1 MSDEQKLLLDK
12 QYRLMKQSGNI
23 TEEFNNAFIRLE
35 NNNLGQG
42 QSEAFFRN
50 VREFGIV
57 DSGGSFNLKPAVYQ
71 VLGPDAAN
79 RLKAYYHLYT
89 FFPAPVRESML
100 AQVIDRRLDTPIS
113 ADDFKDRAGYKS
125 PLALINDIA
134 AIPDE
139 IQTEFTEIAELLVP
153 VHGKNTKHVI
163 ANMIDARFT
172 SNANMYSPITNSS
185 LVPND
190 FGSTKDEL
198 APYLYAINMKVNDLK
213 STNPQ
218 ARYFFDPDSKV
229 TVEDISAGQ
238 AFFIKQMP
246 KDLFFGNETQE
257 VDRINAGEQRVVFG
271 PTLQSSAAF
280 PQGQLY
286 AIVSGSGAI
295 QPIPNTVFDLKTDWL
310 LNGFEEYGKFKTQQD
325 LNEKEKAKRL
335 PAFAF

>member
-1 MSDEQKLLLDK
+1 
-12 QYRLMKQSGNI
+12 
-23 TEEFNNAFIRLE
+23 
-35 NNNLGQG
+35 
-42 QSEAFFRN
+42 
-50 VREFGIV
+50 
-57 DSGGSFNLKPAVYQ
+57 
-71 VLGPDAAN
+71 
-79 RLKAYYHLYT
+79 
-89 FFPAPVRESML
+89 
-100 AQVIDRRLDTPIS
+100 
-113 ADDFKDRAGYKS
+113 
-125 PLALINDIA
+125 
-134 AIPDE
+134 
-139 IQTEFTEIAELLVP
+139 
-153 VHGKNTKHVI
+153 
-163 ANMIDARFT
+163 MIDARFT